1 MATYGRRKGDAMEV
15 ARRRRILRA
24 VEDAVLFAATVLLA
38 FWAFGDRSPAWLT
51 PLYVAG
57 ALAAAIFVRRMVV
70 WARAR
75 KDEG

>member
-1 MATYGRRKGDAMEV
+1 
-15 ARRRRILRA
+15 
-24 VEDAVLFAATVLLA
+24 VLLA

-70 WARAR
+70 WSRAR
-75 KDEG
+75 KDKG